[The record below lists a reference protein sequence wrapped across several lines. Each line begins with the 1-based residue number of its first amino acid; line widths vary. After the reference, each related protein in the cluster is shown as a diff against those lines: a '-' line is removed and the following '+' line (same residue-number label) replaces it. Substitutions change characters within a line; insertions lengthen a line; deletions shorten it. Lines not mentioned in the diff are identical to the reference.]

1 MAQPHMA
8 QPPAPQQ
15 PARQKSFLR
24 DTLEIVFLALVL
36 YVVIQYAVQ
45 TVHVLGSSM
54 YATLHDNDLLVASKI
69 SYKLHQPQRGD
80 IIVFKPP
87 DEASRD
93 FIKRIIAL
101 PGERVHIANSVVYIN
116 GRVLH
121 EPYLPEPWIVNSNWP
136 ASGQDQLI
144 PPNQYFV
151 LGDNRNHSSDSRS
164 FGPVDLDAILGKAE
178 IRIWPL
184 GQVGFL
190 GAKPTLAAGRWSVQR
205 TLVLVKPDGVQ
216 RGLVGAIIARLEGR
230 GLKLIGLKM
239 MRITKDVAS
248 RHY

>member
-1 MAQPHMA
+1 MA
-8 QPPAPQQ
+8 QPPAPAQ
-15 PARQKSFLR
+15 PPRQKSFLR

-69 SYKLHQPQRGD
+69 SYKLHHPQRGD

-101 PGERVHIANSVVYIN
+101 PGERIRITNSVVYIN
-116 GRVLH
+116 GQVLR
-121 EPYLPEPWIVNSNWP
+121 EPYLPEKWTYNNNWP
-136 ASGQDQLI
+136 ASGQDQLV
-144 PPNQYFV
+144 PPDEYFV
-151 LGDNRNHSSDSRS
+151 MGDNRNHSSDSRTFNFIELS
-164 FGPVDLDAILGKAE
+164 SILGKAE
-178 IRIWPL
+178 VRIWPL

-190 GAKPTLAAGRWSVQR
+190 GAQPTLAASQ
-205 TLVLVKPDGVQ
+205 
-216 RGLVGAIIARLEGR
+216 
-230 GLKLIGLKM
+230 
-239 MRITKDVAS
+239 
-248 RHY
+248 

>member
-1 MAQPHMA
+1 MAQSQMA
-8 QPPAPQQ
+8 QPPLASSP
-15 PARQKSFLR
+15 RQKSFLR

-69 SYKLHQPQRGD
+69 SYKLHPPQRGD
-80 IIVFKPP
+80 IVVFKPP

-101 PGERVHIANSVVYIN
+101 PGERIHITKGVVYIN
-116 GRVLH
+116 GQVLR
-121 EPYLPEPWIVNSNWP
+121 EPYLPEKWTYNDNWP

-144 PPNQYFV
+144 PPDQYFV
-151 LGDNRNHSSDSRS
+151 MGDNRNHSSDSRT
-164 FGPVDLDAILGKAE
+164 FGPIELNSILGKAE

-184 GQVGFL
+184 GELGFL
-190 GAKPTLAAGRWSVQR
+190 GAKPTLAAG
-205 TLVLVKPDGVQ
+205 P
-216 RGLVGAIIARLEGR
+216 
-230 GLKLIGLKM
+230 
-239 MRITKDVAS
+239 
-248 RHY
+248 

>member
-1 MAQPHMA
+1 MAQPQMA
-8 QPPAPQQ
+8 QPPAPAQ
-15 PARQKSFLR
+15 PPRQKSFLR

-93 FIKRIIAL
+93 FIKRIIGL
-101 PGERVHIANSVVYIN
+101 PGERIHIKDSVVYIN
-116 GRVLH
+116 GKVLQ
-121 EPYLPEPWIVNSNWP
+121 EPYLPERWTYNNQWP

-144 PPNQYFV
+144 PPDEYFV
-151 LGDNRNHSSDSRS
+151 MGDNRNHSSDSRTFNFIELS
-164 FGPVDLDAILGKAE
+164 SILGKAE

-184 GQVGFL
+184 GQVGLL
-190 GAKPTLAAGRWSVQR
+190 GAKPTLTAGQ
-205 TLVLVKPDGVQ
+205 
-216 RGLVGAIIARLEGR
+216 
-230 GLKLIGLKM
+230 
-239 MRITKDVAS
+239 
-248 RHY
+248 

>member
-1 MAQPHMA
+1 MAQSQMA
-8 QPPAPQQ
+8 QPPAPASS
-15 PARQKSFLR
+15 PRQKSFLR

-69 SYKLHQPQRGD
+69 SYKLHPPQRGD
-80 IIVFKPP
+80 IVVFKPP

-101 PGERVHIANSVVYIN
+101 PGERLHITNGVIYIN
-116 GRVLH
+116 GQVLR
-121 EPYLPEPWIVNSNWP
+121 EPYLPEKWTYNNNWP

-144 PPNQYFV
+144 PPDEYFV
-151 LGDNRNHSSDSRS
+151 MGDNRNHSSDSRT
-164 FGPVDLDAILGKAE
+164 FGPIELDSILGKAE

-184 GQVGFL
+184 GEVGFL
-190 GAKPTLAAGRWSVQR
+190 GAKPTLAAG
-205 TLVLVKPDGVQ
+205 P
-216 RGLVGAIIARLEGR
+216 
-230 GLKLIGLKM
+230 
-239 MRITKDVAS
+239 
-248 RHY
+248 

>member
-1 MAQPHMA
+1 MAQSQMA
-8 QPPAPQQ
+8 QPP
-15 PARQKSFLR
+15 PASSPRQKSFLR

-69 SYKLHQPQRGD
+69 SYKLHPPQRGD
-80 IIVFKPP
+80 IVVFKPP

-101 PGERVHIANSVVYIN
+101 PGERIHITNSVVYIN
-116 GRVLH
+116 GKVLR
-121 EPYLPEPWIVNSNWP
+121 EPYLPEKWTYNNNWP

-144 PPNQYFV
+144 PPDQYFV
-151 LGDNRNHSSDSRS
+151 MGDNRNHSSDSRT
-164 FGPVDLDAILGKAE
+164 FGTIELNSILGKAE

-184 GQVGFL
+184 GELGFF
-190 GAKPTLAAGRWSVQR
+190 GAKPTLAAG
-205 TLVLVKPDGVQ
+205 P
-216 RGLVGAIIARLEGR
+216 
-230 GLKLIGLKM
+230 
-239 MRITKDVAS
+239 
-248 RHY
+248 

>member
-1 MAQPHMA
+1 MAQPQME
-8 QPPAPQQ
+8 QPPAPQS
-15 PARQKSFLR
+15 PRQKSFLR

-54 YATLHDNDLLVASKI
+54 YGTLHDNDLLVASKI
-69 SYKLHQPQRGD
+69 SYKLHPPQRGD

-93 FIKRIIAL
+93 FIKRVIAL
-101 PGERVHIANSVVYIN
+101 PGERVRIANSVVYIN
-116 GRVLH
+116 GHVLS
-121 EPYLPEPWIVNSNWP
+121 EPYLPERWTYNNNWP

-144 PPNQYFV
+144 PPDQYFV
-151 LGDNRNHSSDSRS
+151 MGDNRNHSSDSRT
-164 FGPVDLDAILGKAE
+164 FNFIDLSSILGKAE

-190 GAKPTLAAGRWSVQR
+190 SGKPTLS
-205 TLVLVKPDGVQ
+205 
-216 RGLVGAIIARLEGR
+216 
-230 GLKLIGLKM
+230 
-239 MRITKDVAS
+239 AS
-248 RHY
+248 Q

>member
-1 MAQPHMA
+1 MAQSPMA
-8 QPPAPQQ
+8 RPPAPTEQ
-15 PARQKSFLR
+15 PRQKSFIR

-54 YATLHDNDLLVASKI
+54 LYTLHDNDLLVASKI

-101 PGERVHIANSVVYIN
+101 PGERIRITNGVVYIN
-116 GRVLH
+116 DQILR
-121 EPYLPEPWIVNSNWP
+121 EPYLPEKWTYNNNWP
-136 ASGQDQLI
+136 ASGQDQI
-144 PPNQYFV
+144 MPPNEYFV
-151 LGDNRNHSSDSRS
+151 MGDNRNHSSDSRT
-164 FGPVDLDAILGKAE
+164 FGPITLESILGKAE

-184 GQVGFL
+184 NTIGFFD
-190 GAKPTLAAGRWSVQR
+190 GKPTLTSGS
-205 TLVLVKPDGVQ
+205 
-216 RGLVGAIIARLEGR
+216 
-230 GLKLIGLKM
+230 
-239 MRITKDVAS
+239 
-248 RHY
+248 

>member
-1 MAQPHMA
+1 MAQSPMA
-8 QPPAPQQ
+8 HPPAPAE
-15 PARQKSFLR
+15 PPRQKSFVR

-69 SYKLHQPQRGD
+69 SYKLHAPQRGD

-101 PGERVHIANSVVYIN
+101 PGERVRITNGVIYIN
-116 GRVLH
+116 DQVLH
-121 EPYLPEPWIVNSNWP
+121 EPYLPEKWTYNNNWP
-136 ASGQDQLI
+136 ASGQDQI
-144 PPNQYFV
+144 MPPNEYFV
-151 LGDNRNHSSDSRS
+151 MGDNRNHSSDSRT
-164 FGPVDLDAILGKAE
+164 FGPIQLDSILGKAE

-184 GQVGFL
+184 NQVGFFD
-190 GAKPTLAAGRWSVQR
+190 GKPTLSNA
-205 TLVLVKPDGVQ
+205 P
-216 RGLVGAIIARLEGR
+216 
-230 GLKLIGLKM
+230 
-239 MRITKDVAS
+239 
-248 RHY
+248 